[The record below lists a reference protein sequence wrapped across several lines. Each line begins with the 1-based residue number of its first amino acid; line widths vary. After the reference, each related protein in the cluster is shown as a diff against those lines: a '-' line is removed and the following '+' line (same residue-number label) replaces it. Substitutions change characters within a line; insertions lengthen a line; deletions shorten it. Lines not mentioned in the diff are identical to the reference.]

1 MANLSKEDTAK
12 IDNAKK
18 KYAEA
23 QAKGDKAGME
33 SAHREAES
41 VRAGYGYSGGAD
53 GSQNI
58 SLGNQEPD
66 WTGNGGKSSRNSNSN
81 NSTSSFTY
89 QDDLE
94 RLKRLQQKAT
104 ANELKAQKEKTLQAL
119 AEQEATVKPTYQNQ
133 RNLASS
139 NSQKGARSFSEY
151 LASRGLTNSGAA
163 AQGEM
168 NRLSTLQNNLGIIDT
183 NETNTLNEIARA
195 RANAESD
202 YASNLATANSK
213 IEAEYFNNLLQEN
226 QRQRLIDE
234 QLKQQS
240 MQQYANDYQAQINS
254 LLAQGYSPNSR
265 EVLQLSA
272 LRGDKI
278 ANNINNATNPS
289 NALASIQ
296 AGNINYNNAAA
307 LGWTV
312 EQANQYYNN
321 YLAMQQAE
329 AEKEARQQE
338 FENWVKRQQ
347 LANDTAQT
355 QYNINKPY
363 SQSTGNANTTKLSTY
378 SDIIDNNYLSEGSF
392 LADSEKLLD
401 YIQSENESGRM
412 SDNDALSLMALYGIG
427 PYTDVK
433 NQNTVDSSKTKKKQN
448 ATLMPRNVQNQLRG

>member
-1 MANLSKEDTAK
+1 MTNLSKEDMAK

-33 SAHREAES
+33 SAHKEAES

-58 SLGNQEPD
+58 SLNDGD
-66 WTGNGGKSSRNSNSN
+66 WIGNGGKSSINPNYSKE
-81 NSTSSFTY
+81 TSY
-89 QDDLE
+89 QDDLN

-104 ANELKAQKEKTLQAL
+104 ANELKAQKEKTLRAL
-119 AEQEATVKPTYQNQ
+119 AERESTVKPTYQNQ
-133 RNLASS
+133 RNLASA

-151 LASRGLTNSGAA
+151 LANRGLTNSGAS

-168 NRLSTLQNNLGIIDT
+168 NRLSTLQNTLGTIDT
-183 NETNTLNEIARA
+183 NETNELNEIARA

-278 ANNINNATNPS
+278 ANNINNATNVN

-355 QYNINKPY
+355 NYNTNKPY
-363 SQSTGNANTTKLSTY
+363 YKSNSSNNSDDNTFSMNLSQV
-378 SDIIDNNYLSEGSF
+378 
-392 LADSEKLLD
+392 
-401 YIQSENESGRM
+401 
-412 SDNDALSLMALYGIG
+412 
-427 PYTDVK
+427 TD
-433 NQNTVDSSKTKKKQN
+433 D
-448 ATLMPRNVQNQLRG
+448 LNQLESAEEQKERIFELEQAGYINSAQANQLFSYYQL

>member
-33 SAHREAES
+33 SAHKEAES

-58 SLGNQEPD
+58 SLSSANDGD
-66 WTGNGGKSSRNSNSN
+66 WIGNGGKSSINPNYSKE
-81 NSTSSFTY
+81 TSY
-89 QDDLE
+89 QDDLN
-94 RLKRLQQKAT
+94 RLKRLQQKAI

-119 AEQEATVKPTYQNQ
+119 AERESTVKPTYQNQ
-133 RNLASS
+133 RNLASA

-151 LASRGLTNSGAA
+151 LANRGLTNSGAS

-168 NRLSTLQNNLGIIDT
+168 NRLSTLQNTLGTIDT
-183 NETNTLNEIARA
+183 NETNELNEIARA

-355 QYNINKPY
+355 NYNTNKPY
-363 SQSTGNANTTKLSTY
+363 YKSNSSNNSDDNTFSMNLSQV
-378 SDIIDNNYLSEGSF
+378 
-392 LADSEKLLD
+392 
-401 YIQSENESGRM
+401 
-412 SDNDALSLMALYGIG
+412 
-427 PYTDVK
+427 TD
-433 NQNTVDSSKTKKKQN
+433 D
-448 ATLMPRNVQNQLRG
+448 LNQLESAEEQRERIFELEQAGYINKAQANQLFSYYQL

>member
-1 MANLSKEDTAK
+1 MANLSKEDNAK
-12 IDNAKK
+12 IDSAKK

-33 SAHREAES
+33 SAHSEAEA
-41 VRAGYGYSGGAD
+41 VRAKYNYSGGAD

-58 SLGNQEPD
+58 GLNQEPG
-66 WTGNGGKSSRNSNSN
+66 WTGKGGKSNTQIIND
-81 NSTSSFTY
+81 TSYS
-89 QDDLE
+89 DDLN

-119 AEQEATVKPTYQNQ
+119 AEREATIKPTYQNQ
-133 RNLASS
+133 RNLASA

-151 LASRGLTNSGAA
+151 LANRGLTNSGAS

-168 NRLSTLQNNLGIIDT
+168 NRLSTLQNTLGTIDT
-183 NETNTLNEIARA
+183 NEINELNEIARA

-213 IEAEYFNNLLQEN
+213 LEAEYFNNLLQEN

-240 MQQYANDYQAQINS
+240 AQQYASDYQAQINN

-278 ANNINNATNPS
+278 ANNINNATNVS

-312 EQANQYYNN
+312 EQAQNYYNTVRMQ
-321 YLAMQQAE
+321 AQKEAEQQA
-329 AEKEARQQE
+329 
-338 FENWVKRQQ
+338 FENWIKRQQ
-347 LANDTAQT
+347 LANDTAKT
-355 QYNINKPY
+355 QYEINKPY
-363 SQSTGNANTTKLSTY
+363 YKA
-378 SDIIDNNYLSEGSF
+378 
-392 LADSEKLLD
+392 
-401 YIQSENESGRM
+401 
-412 SDNDALSLMALYGIG
+412 SDNSNSDNTFSMNLSQAINDIDQLESAEEQRERIYKLEQAGYINS
-427 PYTDVK
+427 T
-433 NQNTVDSSKTKKKQN
+433 Q
-448 ATLMPRNVQNQLRG
+448 ANQLFSYYQL

>member
-33 SAHREAES
+33 SAHKEAES

-58 SLGNQEPD
+58 SLNDGD
-66 WTGNGGKSSRNSNSN
+66 WIGNGGKSSINPNYSKE
-81 NSTSSFTY
+81 TSY
-89 QDDLE
+89 QDDLN

-119 AEQEATVKPTYQNQ
+119 AERESTVKPTYQNQ
-133 RNLASS
+133 RNLASA

-151 LASRGLTNSGAA
+151 LANRGLTNSGAS

-168 NRLSTLQNNLGIIDT
+168 NRLSTLQNTLGTIDT
-183 NETNTLNEIARA
+183 NETNELNEIARA

-278 ANNINNATNPS
+278 ANNINNATNVS

-312 EQANQYYNN
+312 EQAQNYYNTVRMQ
-321 YLAMQQAE
+321 AQKEAEQQA
-329 AEKEARQQE
+329 
-338 FENWVKRQQ
+338 FENWLKRQQ

-355 QYNINKPY
+355 NYNIGKPY
-363 SQSTGNANTTKLSTY
+363 YKSNSSNNSDDNTFSMNLSQV
-378 SDIIDNNYLSEGSF
+378 
-392 LADSEKLLD
+392 
-401 YIQSENESGRM
+401 
-412 SDNDALSLMALYGIG
+412 
-427 PYTDVK
+427 TD
-433 NQNTVDSSKTKKKQN
+433 D
-448 ATLMPRNVQNQLRG
+448 LNQLESAEEQKERIFELEQAGYINSAQANQLFSYYQL

>member
-1 MANLSKEDTAK
+1 MANLSKEDNAK
-12 IDNAKK
+12 IDSAKK

-33 SAHREAES
+33 SAHSEAEA
-41 VRAGYGYSGGAD
+41 VRAKYNYSGGAD

-58 SLGNQEPD
+58 GLNQEPG
-66 WTGNGGKSSRNSNSN
+66 WTGKGGKSNTQIIND
-81 NSTSSFTY
+81 TSYS
-89 QDDLE
+89 DDLN
-94 RLKRLQQKAT
+94 RLKRLQQKAM

-119 AEQEATVKPTYQNQ
+119 AEREATIKPTYQNQ
-133 RNLASS
+133 RNLASA

-151 LASRGLTNSGAA
+151 LANRGLTNSGAS

-168 NRLSTLQNNLGIIDT
+168 NRLSTLQNTLGTIDT
-183 NETNTLNEIARA
+183 NETNELNEIARA

-213 IEAEYFNNLLQEN
+213 LEAEYFNNLLQEN

-240 MQQYANDYQAQINS
+240 AQQYASDYQAQINN

-278 ANNINNATNPS
+278 ANNINNATNVS

-312 EQANQYYNN
+312 EQAQNYYNTVRMQ
-321 YLAMQQAE
+321 AQKEAEQQA
-329 AEKEARQQE
+329 
-338 FENWVKRQQ
+338 FENWLKRQQ
-347 LANDTAQT
+347 LANDTAKT
-355 QYNINKPY
+355 QYEINKPY
-363 SQSTGNANTTKLSTY
+363 YKA
-378 SDIIDNNYLSEGSF
+378 
-392 LADSEKLLD
+392 
-401 YIQSENESGRM
+401 
-412 SDNDALSLMALYGIG
+412 SDNSNSDNTFSMNLSQAINDIDQLESAEEQRERIYKLEQAGYINS
-427 PYTDVK
+427 T
-433 NQNTVDSSKTKKKQN
+433 Q
-448 ATLMPRNVQNQLRG
+448 ANQLFSYYQL

>member
-1 MANLSKEDTAK
+1 MTNLSKEDMAK

-33 SAHREAES
+33 SAHKEAES

-58 SLGNQEPD
+58 SLNDGD
-66 WTGNGGKSSRNSNSN
+66 WIGNGGKSSINPNYSKE
-81 NSTSSFTY
+81 TSY
-89 QDDLE
+89 QDDLN
-94 RLKRLQQKAT
+94 RLKKLQQKAT

-119 AEQEATVKPTYQNQ
+119 AERESTVKPTYQNQ
-133 RNLASS
+133 RNLASA

-151 LASRGLTNSGAA
+151 LANRGLTNSGAS

-168 NRLSTLQNNLGIIDT
+168 NRLSTLQNTLGTIDT
-183 NETNTLNEIARA
+183 NETNELNEIARA

-265 EVLQLSA
+265 EVLKLSA

-355 QYNINKPY
+355 NYNTNKPY
-363 SQSTGNANTTKLSTY
+363 YKSNSSNNSDDNTFSMNLSQV
-378 SDIIDNNYLSEGSF
+378 
-392 LADSEKLLD
+392 
-401 YIQSENESGRM
+401 
-412 SDNDALSLMALYGIG
+412 
-427 PYTDVK
+427 TD
-433 NQNTVDSSKTKKKQN
+433 D
-448 ATLMPRNVQNQLRG
+448 LNQLESAEEQRERIFELEQAGYINKAQANQLFSYYQL

>member
-1 MANLSKEDTAK
+1 MANLSKEDNAK
-12 IDNAKK
+12 IDSAKK

-33 SAHREAES
+33 SAHSEAEA
-41 VRAGYGYSGGAD
+41 VRAKYNYSGGAD

-58 SLGNQEPD
+58 GLNQEPG
-66 WTGNGGKSSRNSNSN
+66 WTGKGGKSNTQIIN
-81 NSTSSFTY
+81 NTSYS
-89 QDDLE
+89 DDLN

-119 AEQEATVKPTYQNQ
+119 AEREATIKPTYQNQ
-133 RNLASS
+133 RNLASA

-151 LASRGLTNSGAA
+151 LANRGLTNSGAS

-168 NRLSTLQNNLGIIDT
+168 NRLSTLQNTLGTIDT
-183 NETNTLNEIARA
+183 NETNELNEIARA

-213 IEAEYFNNLLQEN
+213 LEAEYFNNLLQEN

-240 MQQYANDYQAQINS
+240 AQQYASDYQAEINN

-278 ANNINNATNPS
+278 ANNINNATNVS

-296 AGNINYNNAAA
+296 AGNVNYNNAAA

-312 EQANQYYNN
+312 EQAQNYYNTVRMQ
-321 YLAMQQAE
+321 AQKEAEQQA
-329 AEKEARQQE
+329 
-338 FENWVKRQQ
+338 FENWLKRQQ
-347 LANDTAQT
+347 LANDTAKT
-355 QYNINKPY
+355 QYEINKPY
-363 SQSTGNANTTKLSTY
+363 YKT
-378 SDIIDNNYLSEGSF
+378 
-392 LADSEKLLD
+392 
-401 YIQSENESGRM
+401 
-412 SDNDALSLMALYGIG
+412 SDNSNSDNTFSMNLSQAINDIDQLESADEQRERIFKLEQAGYI
-427 PYTDVK
+427 
-433 NQNTVDSSKTKKKQN
+433 NSAQ
-448 ATLMPRNVQNQLRG
+448 ANQLFSYYQL

>member
-12 IDNAKK
+12 IDSAKK

-33 SAHREAES
+33 SAHKEAES

-58 SLGNQEPD
+58 SLNDGD
-66 WTGNGGKSSRNSNSN
+66 WIGNGGKSSINPNYSKE
-81 NSTSSFTY
+81 TSY
-89 QDDLE
+89 QDDLN
-94 RLKRLQQKAT
+94 RLKRLQQKVT

-119 AEQEATVKPTYQNQ
+119 AERESTVKPTYQNQ
-133 RNLASS
+133 RNLASA

-151 LASRGLTNSGAA
+151 LANRGLTNSGAS
-163 AQGEM
+163 AQGVM
-168 NRLSTLQNNLGIIDT
+168 NRLSTLQNTLGTIDT
-183 NETNTLNEIARA
+183 NETNELNEIARA

-278 ANNINNATNPS
+278 ANNISNSTNPS

-296 AGNINYNNAAA
+296 AGNINYNNASA

-312 EQANQYYNN
+312 EQAQNYYN
-321 YLAMQQAE
+321 YVKASQQAE
-329 AEKEARQQE
+329 AEKEAKQQE
-338 FENWVKRQQ
+338 FENWLKRQQ

-355 QYNINKPY
+355 NYNINKPY
-363 SQSTGNANTTKLSTY
+363 YKSNSNNNSDDNTFSMNLSQVT
-378 SDIIDNNYLSEGSF
+378 DD
-392 LADSEKLLD
+392 LD
-401 YIQSENESGRM
+401 QLESAEEQKERIFELEQAGYINSAQ
-412 SDNDALSLMALYGIG
+412 A
-427 PYTDVK
+427 
-433 NQNTVDSSKTKKKQN
+433 
-448 ATLMPRNVQNQLRG
+448 NQLFSYYQL

>member
-1 MANLSKEDTAK
+1 MANLSKEDNAK
-12 IDNAKK
+12 IDSAKK

-33 SAHREAES
+33 SAHSEAEA
-41 VRAGYGYSGGAD
+41 VRAKYNYSGGAD

-58 SLGNQEPD
+58 GLNQEPG
-66 WTGNGGKSSRNSNSN
+66 WTGKGGKSNTQIIND
-81 NSTSSFTY
+81 TSYS
-89 QDDLE
+89 DDLN

-119 AEQEATVKPTYQNQ
+119 AEREATIKPTYQNQ
-133 RNLASS
+133 RNLASA

-151 LASRGLTNSGAA
+151 LANRGLTNSGAS

-168 NRLSTLQNNLGIIDT
+168 NRLSTLQNTLGTIDT
-183 NETNTLNEIARA
+183 NETNELNEIARA

-213 IEAEYFNNLLQEN
+213 LEAEYFNNLLQEN

-240 MQQYANDYQAQINS
+240 AQQYASDYQAEINN

-278 ANNINNATNPS
+278 ANNINNATNVS

-312 EQANQYYNN
+312 EQAQNYYNTVRMQ
-321 YLAMQQAE
+321 AQKEAEQQA
-329 AEKEARQQE
+329 
-338 FENWVKRQQ
+338 FENWLKRQQ
-347 LANDTAQT
+347 LANDTAKT
-355 QYNINKPY
+355 QYEINKPY
-363 SQSTGNANTTKLSTY
+363 YKV
-378 SDIIDNNYLSEGSF
+378 
-392 LADSEKLLD
+392 
-401 YIQSENESGRM
+401 
-412 SDNDALSLMALYGIG
+412 SDNSNSDNTFSMNLSQAINDIDQLESAEEQRERIYKLEQAGYINS
-427 PYTDVK
+427 T
-433 NQNTVDSSKTKKKQN
+433 Q
-448 ATLMPRNVQNQLRG
+448 ANQLFSYYQL

>member
-1 MANLSKEDTAK
+1 MTNLSKEDMAK

-33 SAHREAES
+33 SAHKEAES

-58 SLGNQEPD
+58 SLNDGD
-66 WTGNGGKSSRNSNSN
+66 WIGNGGKSSINPNYSKE
-81 NSTSSFTY
+81 TSY
-89 QDDLE
+89 QDDLN
-94 RLKRLQQKAT
+94 RLKKLQQKAT

-119 AEQEATVKPTYQNQ
+119 AERESTVKPTYQNQ
-133 RNLASS
+133 RNLASA

-151 LASRGLTNSGAA
+151 LANRGLTNSGAS

-168 NRLSTLQNNLGIIDT
+168 NRLSTLQNTLGTIDT
-183 NETNTLNEIARA
+183 NETNELNEIARA

-355 QYNINKPY
+355 NYNTNKPY
-363 SQSTGNANTTKLSTY
+363 YKSNSSNNSDDNTFSMNLSQV
-378 SDIIDNNYLSEGSF
+378 
-392 LADSEKLLD
+392 
-401 YIQSENESGRM
+401 
-412 SDNDALSLMALYGIG
+412 
-427 PYTDVK
+427 TD
-433 NQNTVDSSKTKKKQN
+433 D
-448 ATLMPRNVQNQLRG
+448 LNQLESAEEQRERIFELEQAGYINKAQANQLFSYYQL

>member
-1 MANLSKEDTAK
+1 MANLSKEDNAK
-12 IDNAKK
+12 IDSAKK

-33 SAHREAES
+33 SAHSEAEA
-41 VRAGYGYSGGAD
+41 VRAKYNYSGGAD

-58 SLGNQEPD
+58 GLNQEPG
-66 WTGNGGKSSRNSNSN
+66 WTGKGGKSNTQIIND
-81 NSTSSFTY
+81 TSYS
-89 QDDLE
+89 DDLN

-119 AEQEATVKPTYQNQ
+119 AEREATVKPTYQNQ
-133 RNLASS
+133 RNLASA

-151 LASRGLTNSGAA
+151 LANRGLTNSGAS

-168 NRLSTLQNNLGIIDT
+168 NRLSTLQNTLGTIDT
-183 NETNTLNEIARA
+183 NETNELNEIARA

-202 YASNLATANSK
+202 YASNLARANSK
-213 IEAEYFNNLLQEN
+213 LEAEYFNNLLQEN

-240 MQQYANDYQAQINS
+240 AQQYASDYQAQINN

-278 ANNINNATNPS
+278 ANNINNATNVN

-312 EQANQYYNN
+312 EQAQNYYNTVRMQ
-321 YLAMQQAE
+321 AQKEAEQQA
-329 AEKEARQQE
+329 
-338 FENWVKRQQ
+338 FENWLKRQQ
-347 LANDTAQT
+347 LANDTAKT
-355 QYNINKPY
+355 QYEINKPY
-363 SQSTGNANTTKLSTY
+363 YKA
-378 SDIIDNNYLSEGSF
+378 
-392 LADSEKLLD
+392 
-401 YIQSENESGRM
+401 
-412 SDNDALSLMALYGIG
+412 SDNSNSDNTFSMNLSQAINDIDQLESAEEQRERIYKLEQAGYINS
-427 PYTDVK
+427 T
-433 NQNTVDSSKTKKKQN
+433 Q
-448 ATLMPRNVQNQLRG
+448 ANQLFSYFQL

>member
-1 MANLSKEDTAK
+1 MANLSKEDNAK
-12 IDNAKK
+12 IDSAKK

-33 SAHREAES
+33 SAHSEAEA
-41 VRAGYGYSGGAD
+41 VRAKYNYSGGAD

-58 SLGNQEPD
+58 GLNQEPG
-66 WTGNGGKSSRNSNSN
+66 WTGKGGKSNTQIIND
-81 NSTSSFTY
+81 TSYS
-89 QDDLE
+89 DDLN

-119 AEQEATVKPTYQNQ
+119 AEREATIKPTYQNQ
-133 RNLASS
+133 RNLASA

-151 LASRGLTNSGAA
+151 LANRGLTNSGAS

-168 NRLSTLQNNLGIIDT
+168 NRLSTLQNTLGTIDT
-183 NETNTLNEIARA
+183 NETNELNEIARA

-213 IEAEYFNNLLQEN
+213 LEAEYFNNLLQEN

-240 MQQYANDYQAQINS
+240 MQQYANDYQAQINN

-278 ANNINNATNPS
+278 ANNINNATNVS

-312 EQANQYYNN
+312 EQAQNYYNTVRMQ
-321 YLAMQQAE
+321 AQKEAEQQA
-329 AEKEARQQE
+329 
-338 FENWVKRQQ
+338 FENWLKRQQ
-347 LANDTAQT
+347 LANDTAKT
-355 QYNINKPY
+355 QYEINKPY
-363 SQSTGNANTTKLSTY
+363 YKV
-378 SDIIDNNYLSEGSF
+378 
-392 LADSEKLLD
+392 
-401 YIQSENESGRM
+401 
-412 SDNDALSLMALYGIG
+412 SDNSNSDNTFSMNLSQAINDIDQLESADEQRERIFELEQAGYIN
-427 PYTDVK
+427 K
-433 NQNTVDSSKTKKKQN
+433 AQ
-448 ATLMPRNVQNQLRG
+448 ANQLFSYYQL

>member
-1 MANLSKEDTAK
+1 MANLSKEDNAK
-12 IDNAKK
+12 IDSAKK

-33 SAHREAES
+33 SAHSEAEA
-41 VRAGYGYSGGAD
+41 VRAKYNYSGGAD

-58 SLGNQEPD
+58 GLNQEPG
-66 WTGNGGKSSRNSNSN
+66 WTGKGGKSNTQIIN
-81 NSTSSFTY
+81 NTSYS
-89 QDDLE
+89 DDLN

-119 AEQEATVKPTYQNQ
+119 AEREATIKPTYQNQ
-133 RNLASS
+133 RNLASA

-151 LASRGLTNSGAA
+151 LANRGLTNSGAS

-168 NRLSTLQNNLGIIDT
+168 NRLSTLQNTLGTIDT
-183 NETNTLNEIARA
+183 NETNELNEIARA

-213 IEAEYFNNLLQEN
+213 LEAEYFNNLLQEN

-240 MQQYANDYQAQINS
+240 AQQYASDYQAQINN

-278 ANNINNATNPS
+278 ANNINNATNVS
-289 NALASIQ
+289 NALTSIQ

-312 EQANQYYNN
+312 EQAQNYYNTVRMQ
-321 YLAMQQAE
+321 AQKEAEQQA
-329 AEKEARQQE
+329 
-338 FENWVKRQQ
+338 FENWLKRQQ

-355 QYNINKPY
+355 NYNIGKPY
-363 SQSTGNANTTKLSTY
+363 YKSNNN
-378 SDIIDNNYLSEGSF
+378 SDDNNTFSMNLSQAINDIDQLES
-392 LADSEKLLD
+392 AEKQRERIFELEQAG
-401 YIQSENESGRM
+401 YIN
-412 SDNDALSLMALYGIG
+412 
-427 PYTDVK
+427 K
-433 NQNTVDSSKTKKKQN
+433 
-448 ATLMPRNVQNQLRG
+448 VQANQLFSYYQL

>member
-33 SAHREAES
+33 SAHKEAES

-58 SLGNQEPD
+58 SLNDGD
-66 WTGNGGKSSRNSNSN
+66 WIGNGGKSSINPNYSKE
-81 NSTSSFTY
+81 TSY
-89 QDDLE
+89 QDDLN

-119 AEQEATVKPTYQNQ
+119 AERESIVKPTYQNQ
-133 RNLASS
+133 RNLASA

-151 LASRGLTNSGAA
+151 LANRGLTNSGAS

-168 NRLSTLQNNLGIIDT
+168 NRLSTLQNTLGTIDT
-183 NETNTLNEIARA
+183 NETNELNEIARA

-278 ANNINNATNPS
+278 ANNISNATNPS

-355 QYNINKPY
+355 NYNTNKPY
-363 SQSTGNANTTKLSTY
+363 YKSNSSNNSDDNTFSMNLSQV
-378 SDIIDNNYLSEGSF
+378 
-392 LADSEKLLD
+392 
-401 YIQSENESGRM
+401 
-412 SDNDALSLMALYGIG
+412 
-427 PYTDVK
+427 TD
-433 NQNTVDSSKTKKKQN
+433 D
-448 ATLMPRNVQNQLRG
+448 LNQLESAEEQKERIFELEQAGYINSAQANQLFSYYQL

>member
-1 MANLSKEDTAK
+1 MTNLSKEDMAK

-18 KYAEA
+18 KYVEA

-33 SAHREAES
+33 SAHKEAES

-58 SLGNQEPD
+58 SLGNQEPS
-66 WTGNGGKSSRNSNSN
+66 WIGNGGKSSRNSNS
-81 NSTSSFTY
+81 STSSSTY

-119 AEQEATVKPTYQNQ
+119 AERESIVKPTYQNQ
-133 RNLASS
+133 RNLASA

-151 LASRGLTNSGAA
+151 LANRGLTNSGASV
-163 AQGEM
+163 QGEM
-168 NRLSTLQNNLGIIDT
+168 NRLSTLQNTLGTIDT
-183 NETNTLNEIARA
+183 NETNELNEIARA
-195 RANAESD
+195 RANAKSD

-355 QYNINKPY
+355 NYNTNKPY
-363 SQSTGNANTTKLSTY
+363 YKSNSSNNSDDNTFSMNLSQV
-378 SDIIDNNYLSEGSF
+378 
-392 LADSEKLLD
+392 
-401 YIQSENESGRM
+401 
-412 SDNDALSLMALYGIG
+412 
-427 PYTDVK
+427 TD
-433 NQNTVDSSKTKKKQN
+433 D
-448 ATLMPRNVQNQLRG
+448 LNQLESAEEQRERIFELEQAGYINKAQANQLFSYYQL

>member
-1 MANLSKEDTAK
+1 MANLSKEDNAK
-12 IDNAKK
+12 IDSAKK

-33 SAHREAES
+33 SAHSEAEA
-41 VRAGYGYSGGAD
+41 VRAKYNYSGGAD

-58 SLGNQEPD
+58 GLNQEPG
-66 WTGNGGKSSRNSNSN
+66 WTGKGGKSNTQIIND
-81 NSTSSFTY
+81 TSYS
-89 QDDLE
+89 DDLN

-119 AEQEATVKPTYQNQ
+119 AEREATIKPTYQNQ
-133 RNLASS
+133 RNLASA

-151 LASRGLTNSGAA
+151 LANRGLTNSGAS

-168 NRLSTLQNNLGIIDT
+168 NRLSTLQNTLGTIDT
-183 NETNTLNEIARA
+183 NEINELNEIARA

-213 IEAEYFNNLLQEN
+213 LEAEYFNNLLQEN

-240 MQQYANDYQAQINS
+240 AQQYASDYQAQINN

-278 ANNINNATNPS
+278 ANNINNATNVS

-312 EQANQYYNN
+312 EQAQNYYNTVRMQ
-321 YLAMQQAE
+321 AQKEAEQQA
-329 AEKEARQQE
+329 
-338 FENWVKRQQ
+338 FENWLKRQQ

-355 QYNINKPY
+355 NYNIGKPY
-363 SQSTGNANTTKLSTY
+363 YKSNNN
-378 SDIIDNNYLSEGSF
+378 SDDNNTFSMSLSQAINNIDQLES
-392 LADSEKLLD
+392 AEKQRERIFELEQAG
-401 YIQSENESGRM
+401 YIN
-412 SDNDALSLMALYGIG
+412 
-427 PYTDVK
+427 K
-433 NQNTVDSSKTKKKQN
+433 
-448 ATLMPRNVQNQLRG
+448 VQANQLFSYYQL

>member
-1 MANLSKEDTAK
+1 MTNLSKEDMAK

-33 SAHREAES
+33 SAHKEAES
-41 VRAGYGYSGGAD
+41 IRAGYGYSGGAD

-58 SLGNQEPD
+58 SLNDGD
-66 WTGNGGKSSRNSNSN
+66 WIGNGGKSSINHNYSKE
-81 NSTSSFTY
+81 TSY
-89 QDDLE
+89 QDDLN

-119 AEQEATVKPTYQNQ
+119 AERESTVKPTYQNQ
-133 RNLASS
+133 RNLASA

-151 LASRGLTNSGAA
+151 LANRGLTNSGAS

-168 NRLSTLQNNLGIIDT
+168 NRLSTLQNTLGTIDT
-183 NETNTLNEIARA
+183 NETNELNEIARA

-278 ANNINNATNPS
+278 ENNINNATNPS

-307 LGWTV
+307 LGLTV

-355 QYNINKPY
+355 NYNTNKPY
-363 SQSTGNANTTKLSTY
+363 YKSNSSNNSDDNTFSMNLSQV
-378 SDIIDNNYLSEGSF
+378 
-392 LADSEKLLD
+392 
-401 YIQSENESGRM
+401 
-412 SDNDALSLMALYGIG
+412 
-427 PYTDVK
+427 TD
-433 NQNTVDSSKTKKKQN
+433 D
-448 ATLMPRNVQNQLRG
+448 LNQLESAEEQRERIFELEQAGYINKAQANQLFSYYQL

>member
-33 SAHREAES
+33 SAHKEAES
-41 VRAGYGYSGGAD
+41 IRAGYGYSGGAD

-58 SLGNQEPD
+58 SLNDGD
-66 WTGNGGKSSRNSNSN
+66 WIGNGGKSSRNSNS
-81 NSTSSFTY
+81 STSSSTY

-119 AEQEATVKPTYQNQ
+119 AERESTVKPTYQNQ
-133 RNLASS
+133 RNLASA

-151 LASRGLTNSGAA
+151 LANRGLTNSGAS

-168 NRLSTLQNNLGIIDT
+168 NRLSTLQNTLGTIDT
-183 NETNTLNEIARA
+183 NETNELNEIARA

-355 QYNINKPY
+355 NNNTNKPY
-363 SQSTGNANTTKLSTY
+363 YKSNSSNNSDDNTFSMNLSQV
-378 SDIIDNNYLSEGSF
+378 
-392 LADSEKLLD
+392 
-401 YIQSENESGRM
+401 
-412 SDNDALSLMALYGIG
+412 
-427 PYTDVK
+427 TD
-433 NQNTVDSSKTKKKQN
+433 D
-448 ATLMPRNVQNQLRG
+448 LNQLESAEEQRERIFELEQAGYINKAQANQLFSYYQL

>member
-1 MANLSKEDTAK
+1 MANLSKEDNAK
-12 IDNAKK
+12 IDSAKK

-33 SAHREAES
+33 SAHSEAEA
-41 VRAGYGYSGGAD
+41 VRAKYNYSGGAD

-58 SLGNQEPD
+58 GLNQEPG
-66 WTGNGGKSSRNSNSN
+66 WTGKGGKSNTQIIND
-81 NSTSSFTY
+81 TSYS
-89 QDDLE
+89 DDLN

-119 AEQEATVKPTYQNQ
+119 AEREATIKPTYQNQ
-133 RNLASS
+133 RNLASA

-151 LASRGLTNSGAA
+151 LANRGLTNSGAS

-168 NRLSTLQNNLGIIDT
+168 NRLSTLQNTLGTIDT
-183 NETNTLNEIARA
+183 NETNELNEIARA

-213 IEAEYFNNLLQEN
+213 LEAEYFNNLLQEN

-240 MQQYANDYQAQINS
+240 AQQYASDYQAQINN

-278 ANNINNATNPS
+278 ANNINSATNAN

-296 AGNINYNNAAA
+296 VGNINYNNAAA

-312 EQANQYYNN
+312 EQARNYYNQYQTS
-321 YLAMQQAE
+321 LRAEAQKE
-329 AEKEARQQE
+329 AEKEAFDNYIKEETLKNTIRNTNSLISQRS
-338 FENWVKRQQ
+338 NS
-347 LANDTAQT
+347 NSSSSSSSGNT
-355 QYNINKPY
+355 Y
-363 SQSTGNANTTKLSTY
+363 SLKEVISMLVNVEADKTQST
-378 SDIIDNNYLSEGSF
+378 I
-392 LADSEKLLD
+392 
-401 YIQSENESGRM
+401 
-412 SDNDALSLMALYGIG
+412 DALYKGGLI
-427 PYTDVK
+427 D
-433 NQNTVDSSKTKKKQN
+433 D
-448 ATLMPRNVQNQLRG
+448 ATFDTLFYMFS

>member
-1 MANLSKEDTAK
+1 MANLSKEDNAK
-12 IDNAKK
+12 IDSAKK

-33 SAHREAES
+33 SAHSEAEA
-41 VRAGYGYSGGAD
+41 VRAKYNYSGGAD

-58 SLGNQEPD
+58 GLNQEPG
-66 WTGNGGKSSRNSNSN
+66 WTGKGGKSNTQIIND
-81 NSTSSFTY
+81 TSYS
-89 QDDLE
+89 DDLN

-119 AEQEATVKPTYQNQ
+119 AEREATIKPTYQNQ
-133 RNLASS
+133 RNLASA

-151 LASRGLTNSGAA
+151 LANRGLTNSGAS

-168 NRLSTLQNNLGIIDT
+168 NRLSTLQNTLGTIDT
-183 NETNTLNEIARA
+183 NEINELNEIARA

-213 IEAEYFNNLLQEN
+213 LEAEYFNNLLQEN

-240 MQQYANDYQAQINS
+240 AQQYASDYQAQINN

-278 ANNINNATNPS
+278 ANNINNATNVS

-312 EQANQYYNN
+312 EQAQNYYNTVRMQ
-321 YLAMQQAE
+321 AQKEAEQQA
-329 AEKEARQQE
+329 
-338 FENWVKRQQ
+338 FEYWLKRQQ

-355 QYNINKPY
+355 NYNIGKPY
-363 SQSTGNANTTKLSTY
+363 YKSNNN
-378 SDIIDNNYLSEGSF
+378 SDDNNTFSMSLSQAINNIDQLES
-392 LADSEKLLD
+392 AEKQRERIFELEQAG
-401 YIQSENESGRM
+401 YIN
-412 SDNDALSLMALYGIG
+412 
-427 PYTDVK
+427 K
-433 NQNTVDSSKTKKKQN
+433 
-448 ATLMPRNVQNQLRG
+448 VQANQLFSYYQL

>member
-33 SAHREAES
+33 SAHKEAES

-58 SLGNQEPD
+58 SLSSANDGD
-66 WTGNGGKSSRNSNSN
+66 WIGNGGKSSINPNYSKE
-81 NSTSSFTY
+81 TSY
-89 QDDLE
+89 QDDLN

-119 AEQEATVKPTYQNQ
+119 AERESTVKPTYQNQ
-133 RNLASS
+133 RNLASA

-151 LASRGLTNSGAA
+151 LANRGLTNSGAS

-168 NRLSTLQNNLGIIDT
+168 NRLSTLQNTLGTIDT
-183 NETNTLNEIARA
+183 NETNELNEIARA

-278 ANNINNATNPS
+278 ANNINNATNVS

-312 EQANQYYNN
+312 EQAQNYYNTVRMQ
-321 YLAMQQAE
+321 AQKEAEQQA
-329 AEKEARQQE
+329 
-338 FENWVKRQQ
+338 FENWLKRQQ

-355 QYNINKPY
+355 NYNIGKPY
-363 SQSTGNANTTKLSTY
+363 YKSNSSNNSDDNTFSMNLSQV
-378 SDIIDNNYLSEGSF
+378 IDDLNQLESAEEQRERIF
-392 LADSEKLLD
+392 ELEQAD
-401 YIQSENESGRM
+401 YINKAQ
-412 SDNDALSLMALYGIG
+412 A
-427 PYTDVK
+427 
-433 NQNTVDSSKTKKKQN
+433 
-448 ATLMPRNVQNQLRG
+448 NQLFSYYQL